1 MFLAPL
7 LLAACAALQSPA
19 QAPAET
25 PGSDARALFTRVCAA
40 SGPAERAPLTAFRL
54 VAEAR
59 TRNGV
64 QTNDLEVDYR
74 YLAPDCIRFRLPSKN
89 ETGRFGPEEK
99 QYWLKSGDE
108 TVFLAGRE
116 YKEDRRQIDDMLAL
130 ARNYIALSNPA
141 SLKLEALELLSAAPP
156 DLGEAI
162 AKKTKKLT
170 WIALESPDFALVR
183 REGTLPK
190 GTYRVELGI
199 DSKDLPAAVVIRAK
213 SDASTAPLFVFLS
226 DYRETSGFK
235 LPMQLHVHVKD
246 GPHFAEFASQ
256 EVYVK
261 TAELRPSFSVKDFQP

>member
-1 MFLAPL
+1 MALVPL
-7 LLAACAALQSPA
+7 LLAACAALQSPTP
-19 QAPAET
+19 AP
-25 PGSDARALFTRVCAA
+25 DARALFTRVCAA
-40 SGPAERAPLTAFRL
+40 SGPAERAPLSAFRL

-64 QTNDLEVDYR
+64 QTNDLEIDYR

-89 ETGRFGPEEK
+89 ETGRFGPDEK
-99 QYWLKSGDE
+99 QYWLKSADE
-108 TVFLAGRE
+108 TVVLSGRE
-116 YKEDRRQIDDMLAL
+116 YKEDRRQVDDMLAL
-130 ARNYIALSNPA
+130 AKNYVALSNPA
-141 SLKLEALELLSAAPP
+141 ALKLEALELLGAAPS
-156 DLGEAI
+156 DLGEAL

-170 WIALESPDFALVR
+170 WLALESPDFALVR
-183 REGTLPK
+183 REGALPK

-213 SDASTAPLFVFLS
+213 ADATTAPLFVFLS

-246 GPHFAEFASQ
+246 GATFAEFASQ

-261 TAELRPSFSVKDFQP
+261 TAELRPSFKVGDFQP